1 MGSLGMKMER
11 KSSIESEPRTLTLE
25 QLRFAREAALYVLST
40 KTAEEAFRIF
50 TDGLKPMLTT
60 MRSETDSDDEA
71 EMIDC
76 VVMDDH
82 INNLLIKKDIVTAP
96 F

>member
-1 MGSLGMKMER
+1 
-11 KSSIESEPRTLTLE
+11 
-25 QLRFAREAALYVLST
+25 
-40 KTAEEAFRIF
+40 
-50 TDGLKPMLTT
+50 MLTT